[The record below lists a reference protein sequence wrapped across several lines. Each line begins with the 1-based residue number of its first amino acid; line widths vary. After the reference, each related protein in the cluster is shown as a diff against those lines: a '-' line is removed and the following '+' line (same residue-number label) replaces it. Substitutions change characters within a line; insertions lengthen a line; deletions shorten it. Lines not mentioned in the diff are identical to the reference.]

1 MDEVCTQVLDSARWL
16 AGVMKY
22 PGDPGYHKWVAQY
35 DSAVI
40 FGGEENPGGPGDL
53 AQYLT
58 LPKAQL
64 AVAPVSDICNSV
76 REGGKERFDGIAKS
90 LTESTVSD
98 AGQALKDSVV
108 KGRLEVEDGE
118 ENPSLGGVLKG
129 FKIMHEDAEILVNDY
144 MGHALER
151 KSEGF
156 SGSSG
161 SLQR

>member
-22 PGDPGYHKWVAQY
+22 PPPGDPVIISGVAQY

-76 REGGKERFDGIAKS
+76 REGGKERFVP
-90 LTESTVSD
+90 LR
-98 AGQALKDSVV
+98 GQVL
-108 KGRLEVEDGE
+108 L
-118 ENPSLGGVLKG
+118 NP
-129 FKIMHEDAEILVNDY
+129 
-144 MGHALER
+144 
-151 KSEGF
+151 
-156 SGSSG
+156 
-161 SLQR
+161 LQRVQYRMRARH

>member
-1 MDEVCTQVLDSARWL
+1 MNGRGLHTGAGFCAVVGRCHEVPP
-16 AGVMKY
+16 
-22 PGDPGYHKWVAQY
+22 PGDPGHHKWVAQY

-40 FGGEENPGGPGDL
+40 FGGEENPGGDL

-108 KGRLEVEDGE
+108 KGRLEVEDG
-118 ENPSLGGVLKG
+118 GGKSQPRRSLKG
-129 FKIMHEDAEILVNDY
+129 VQNFA
-144 MGHALER
+144 
-151 KSEGF
+151 
-156 SGSSG
+156 
-161 SLQR
+161 